1 MRASVHTMCHRKQR
15 SNQSKYCTSAKAR
28 ANIASLETD
37 VQDSP
42 ENESVSDRTQLS
54 KSRID
59 LDA

>member
-1 MRASVHTMCHRKQR
+1 M
-15 SNQSKYCTSAKAR
+15 AKAR

-37 VQDSP
+37 VRDSP

>member
-1 MRASVHTMCHRKQR
+1 M
-15 SNQSKYCTSAKAR
+15 AKAR

-54 KSRID
+54 KNRID
-59 LDA
+59 LDARVAHPEIAMPPVAKLRR